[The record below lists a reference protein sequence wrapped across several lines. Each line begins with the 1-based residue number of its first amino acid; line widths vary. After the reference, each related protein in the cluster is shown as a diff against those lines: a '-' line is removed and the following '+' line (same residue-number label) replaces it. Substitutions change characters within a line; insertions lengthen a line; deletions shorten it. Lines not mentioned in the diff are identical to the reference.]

1 MAITA
6 IDEQVFAAP
15 SHAAHST
22 AGERMHRFRNRP
34 AQLRLT
40 DFDSRD
46 HPPGKVRRE
55 PATRNFDFRKLGHC
69 AELCRE
75 GGLCGAPNIPKIGRI
90 PMLTRLLLSLA
101 VAVFFHGAALAQADK
116 QIEDVDEP
124 ALYDMLLGEIALQR
138 GDYALAAKTYLE
150 LAKQSRDPRVAR
162 RAVEVANQGKLT
174 DLAIDAART
183 WLDIEPQSPAA
194 LQVLAALLISAKKVD
209 EAEPVIDRLLAAE
222 GVSMERGFLQLNRL
236 LAGNPDKAANLRVV
250 RTLAAKHAKLP
261 EAQIAVA
268 QAAAAANDDK
278 AAIAAARRAAEMRP
292 EWEVPAVL
300 EAQILQKRST
310 SDAAKRLAQFVEK
323 NPGSREGRLNYAR
336 ALILDKKVPEARK
349 QFETLLAQNP
359 RDTQLT
365 YMVGVTALQLKD
377 YAVAEDSMKRLV
389 SNREYRDPDGARYI
403 LGQIAEEKKDWPQ
416 AIQWY
421 GEIQEGEHAVP
432 ARLRTANAISK
443 QGKLDAALDYLRKAS
458 DEYPGQEV
466 QFTVAEAQLLR
477 DANRNSEAFD
487 LLDKALKEEP
497 EQPELLYDYALTA
510 EKLEKYDVLEAN
522 LKKLIEVRPEHAH
535 AYNAL
540 GYSFAERNVR
550 LKEARQLIEKAVE
563 LAPEDYFILDS
574 LGWVQYREGNLKGA
588 ADTLRRA
595 YGGRPDAEIGAHLGE
610 VLWAMG
616 DKSEA
621 NRVWNESLK
630 SAPDNETLQKTI
642 KRLRK

>member
-1 MAITA
+1 
-6 IDEQVFAAP
+6 
-15 SHAAHST
+15 
-22 AGERMHRFRNRP
+22 
-34 AQLRLT
+34 
-40 DFDSRD
+40 
-46 HPPGKVRRE
+46 
-55 PATRNFDFRKLGHC
+55 
-69 AELCRE
+69 
-75 GGLCGAPNIPKIGRI
+75 
-90 PMLTRLLLSLA
+90 MLIRLLLSLA
-101 VAVFFHGAALAQADK
+101 VALFFHGAAFAQADDT
-116 QIEDVDEP
+116 EVDEP

-150 LAKQSRDPRVAR
+150 LARQTRDPRVAR

-209 EAEPVIDRLLAAE
+209 EAEPVIDKLLSAP

-250 RTLAAKHAKLP
+250 RSLANKHSNLP
-261 EAQIAVA
+261 EAHIALA
-268 QAAAAANDDK
+268 QAAAAANEDK

-292 EWEVPAVL
+292 DWEVPAVL

-310 SDAAKRLAQFVEK
+310 SEAARRLAQFVEK

-336 ALILDKKVPEARK
+336 ALILDNKVAEARK
-349 QFETLLAQNP
+349 QFETLLAANP
-359 RDTQLT
+359 GDTQLA

-377 YAVAEDSMKRLV
+377 YAVAEDTMKRLV
-389 SNREYRDPDGARYI
+389 ANPSYRDPDGARYI
-403 LGQIAEEKKDWPQ
+403 LGQIAEERKDWPQ
-416 AIQWY
+416 AIKWY
-421 GEIQEGEHAVP
+421 DEIQDGEQAVP
-432 ARLRTANAISK
+432 ARLRTANAIAK
-443 QGKLDAALDYLRKAS
+443 QGKVDAARDYLHKAA

-477 DANRNSEAFD
+477 DANRNGEAFD
-487 LLDKALKEEP
+487 LLDKALKADP

-540 GYSFAERNVR
+540 GYSLADRNVR

-588 ADTLRRA
+588 AETLRRA
-595 YGGRPDAEIGAHLGE
+595 YAGRPDAEIGAHLGE
-610 VLWAMG
+610 VLWTMG
-616 DKSEA
+616 ERKEA
-621 NRVWNESLK
+621 NRIWNESLK
-630 SAPDNETLQKTI
+630 TAPDNETLHKTI

>member
-1 MAITA
+1 
-6 IDEQVFAAP
+6 
-15 SHAAHST
+15 
-22 AGERMHRFRNRP
+22 
-34 AQLRLT
+34 
-40 DFDSRD
+40 
-46 HPPGKVRRE
+46 
-55 PATRNFDFRKLGHC
+55 
-69 AELCRE
+69 
-75 GGLCGAPNIPKIGRI
+75 
-90 PMLTRLLLSLA
+90 MLTRLLLSLA
-101 VAVFFHGAALAQADK
+101 VALAFPAAAFAQADK
-116 QIEDVDEP
+116 QVEQVDEP

-174 DLAIDAART
+174 DLAIEASRT

-209 EAEPVIDRLLAAE
+209 EAEPVIDKLLSAE

-236 LAGNPDKAANLRVV
+236 LTGNPDKAANLRVV
-250 RTLAAKHAKLP
+250 KSLAAKHANLP
-261 EAQIAVA
+261 EAHIAVA

-278 AAIAAARRAAEMRP
+278 AAIAAARRAGEMRP

-336 ALILDKKVPEARK
+336 ALILDKKIAEARK
-349 QFETLLAQNP
+349 QFEALLAANP
-359 RDTQLT
+359 KDTQLT

-377 YAVAEDSMKRLV
+377 YTVAEDSMKRLV
-389 SNREYRDPDGARYI
+389 SNPEYRDPDGARYI

-416 AIQWY
+416 AIKWY
-421 GEIQEGEHAVP
+421 DQIQEGEQAVP
-432 ARLRTANAISK
+432 ARLRTANAIAK
-443 QGKLDAALDYLRKAS
+443 QGKLDAARDYLHKAS
-458 DEYPGQEV
+458 DDFPGQEV

-477 DANRNSEAFD
+477 DANRNGEAYD

-497 EQPELLYDYALTA
+497 EQPELLYDFALTA

-522 LKKLIEVRPEHAH
+522 LRKLIEVRPEHAH

-550 LKEARQLIEKAVE
+550 LKEARALIEKAVD

-574 LGWVQYREGNLKGA
+574 LGWVQYREGNLKSA
-588 ADTLRRA
+588 AETLRRA
-595 YGGRPDAEIGAHLGE
+595 YNGRPDAEIGAHLGE

-616 DKSEA
+616 ERNDA

-630 SAPDNETLQKTI
+630 TAPDNETLLKTI

>member
-1 MAITA
+1 
-6 IDEQVFAAP
+6 
-15 SHAAHST
+15 
-22 AGERMHRFRNRP
+22 
-34 AQLRLT
+34 
-40 DFDSRD
+40 
-46 HPPGKVRRE
+46 
-55 PATRNFDFRKLGHC
+55 
-69 AELCRE
+69 
-75 GGLCGAPNIPKIGRI
+75 
-90 PMLTRLLLSLA
+90 MLTRLLLSLA
-101 VAVFFHGAALAQADK
+101 VALAFPAAAFAQADK
-116 QIEDVDEP
+116 QVEQVDEP

-174 DLAIDAART
+174 DLAIEASRT

-209 EAEPVIDRLLAAE
+209 EAEPVIDRLLSAE
-222 GVSMERGFLQLNRL
+222 GVSMDRGFLQLNRL
-236 LAGNPDKAANLRVV
+236 LTGNPDKAANLRVV
-250 RTLAAKHAKLP
+250 KSLAAKHANLP
-261 EAQIAVA
+261 EAHIAVA

-278 AAIAAARRAAEMRP
+278 AAIAAARRAGEMRP

-336 ALILDKKVPEARK
+336 ALILDKKIAEARK
-349 QFETLLAQNP
+349 QFEALLAANP
-359 RDTQLT
+359 KDTQLT

-377 YAVAEDSMKRLV
+377 YTVAEDSMKRLV
-389 SNREYRDPDGARYI
+389 SNPEYRDPDGARYI

-416 AIQWY
+416 AIKWY
-421 GEIQEGEHAVP
+421 DQIQEGEQAVP
-432 ARLRTANAISK
+432 ARLRTANAIAK
-443 QGKLDAALDYLRKAS
+443 QGKLDAARDYLHKVS
-458 DEYPGQEV
+458 DDFPGQEV

-477 DANRNSEAFD
+477 DANRNGEAYD

-497 EQPELLYDYALTA
+497 EQPELLYDFALTA

-522 LKKLIEVRPEHAH
+522 LRKLIEVRPEHAH

-550 LKEARQLIEKAVE
+550 LKEARALIEKAVD

-574 LGWVQYREGNLKGA
+574 LGWVQYREGNLKTA
-588 ADTLRRA
+588 AETLRRA
-595 YGGRPDAEIGAHLGE
+595 YNGRPDAEIGAHLGE

-616 DKSEA
+616 DRNDA

-630 SAPDNETLQKTI
+630 TAPDNETLLKTI